1 MQKALKSILLCLLL
15 LTFSTY
21 VYVHGRPA
29 STRRNNRIKTRAL
42 DERGGSVGLVS
53 EAATIGPIKAFYSVT
68 HNARRHLVAAGVARS
83 VSIFGMYPVDTVKVR
98 KKAQRQSR
106 KGQNIRGNRNSLIL
120 KCILF
125 RFVCYSNFFL
135 DSYSNGTII
144 SISFVRDV

>member
-1 MQKALKSILLCLLL
+1 MMQKALKSILLCLLL

-53 EAATIGPIKAFYSVT
+53 EAATIGPIKAFYSVI

-83 VSIFGMYPVDTVKVR
+83 VSIFGMYPVDTIKVR
-98 KKAQRQSR
+98 R
-106 KGQNIRGNRNSLIL
+106 KLRGKVEKGKIFAG
-120 KCILF
+120 IEI
-125 RFVCYSNFFL
+125 V
-135 DSYSNGTII
+135 
-144 SISFVRDV
+144 SF